1 MGFSSSLIQHFSIV
15 SHYYN
20 FTRFNE
26 SLYNTV
32 IQNIYFWQV
41 KMLISLFVI
50 ATVPKYYKLAK
61 CYCYY
66 YYCCYAFGKS
76 IKIIIRLWQLYTDTH
91 TY

>member
-1 MGFSSSLIQHFSIV
+1 
-15 SHYYN
+15 
-20 FTRFNE
+20 
-26 SLYNTV
+26 
-32 IQNIYFWQV
+32 
-41 KMLISLFVI
+41 MLILLFVI

-91 TY
+91 ILIFSSNGQQQFVSTIV